1 MWERGFRQMSESTS
15 RDEQMKLHHKK
26 QDHSEDLEA
35 KVVSIEICCFHLHLI
50 LSLAFLI
57 RL

>member
-1 MWERGFRQMSESTS
+1 MSESTS